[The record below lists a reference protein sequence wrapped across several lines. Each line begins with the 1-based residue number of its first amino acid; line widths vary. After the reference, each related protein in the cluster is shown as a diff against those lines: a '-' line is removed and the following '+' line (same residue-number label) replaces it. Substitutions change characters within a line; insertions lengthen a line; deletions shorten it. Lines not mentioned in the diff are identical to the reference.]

1 MGFIMVL
8 VMLENGRMLATASL
22 LHEMA
27 FLPPPPGF
35 ADVFIVS
42 AREEALHEVV

>member
-1 MGFIMVL
+1 MGIIMVL
-8 VMLENGRMLATASL
+8 VILENGRMLATASR

-27 FLPPPPGF
+27 LLPPPPGF

-42 AREEALHEVV
+42 APEALHDV